1 MENRFIGS
9 NTIGEIVS
17 NFPGASNL
25 FKENRIDFCC
35 GGDRSL
41 ATVLRQQ
48 KLDEGTFIEKL
59 NKLYIEANK
68 SAIPYTNWLETSS
81 SDLIDHIVN
90 SHHAYLVKELPLL
103 SEFVIKILN
112 VHGKNQGEVL
122 SKLHRLFHLLKIEFE
137 QHLIAEEQTVFP
149 LLKEYDVNPNS
160 TLRDQIAKT
169 ISILEAEHSSVGE
182 LLKELRTITDDYTLP
197 PEACRTYTLTF
208 QKLEG
213 LEADTFQHIHLE
225 NNILFPRF
233 LEH

>member
-1 MENRFIGS
+1 MENRFNGS

-25 FKENRIDFCC
+25 FKDNRIDFCC

-41 ATVLRQQ
+41 AKVLQQ
-48 KLDEGTFIEKL
+48 QNLDEVTFIEKL
-59 NKLYIEANK
+59 NQLYTEANK
-68 SAIPYTNWLETSS
+68 SVDPSTNWLETSS
-81 SDLIDHIVN
+81 SDLIDHVVN
-90 SHHAYLVKELPLL
+90 SHHTYLVKELPLL
-103 SEFVIKILN
+103 SEFVIKILK
-112 VHGKNQGEVL
+112 VHGPNHGEL
-122 SKLHRLFHLLKIEFE
+122 STLHRLFHLLKIEFD

-149 LLKEYDVNPNS
+149 LIKEYDVNPS
-160 TLRDQIAKT
+160 PALRDQIAKK
-169 ISILEAEHSSVGE
+169 IMILEAEHSSVGD
-182 LLKELRTITDDYTLP
+182 LLKEIRAITDDYSLP

-233 LEH
+233 S